1 MKKIL
6 FPTRGGLS
14 SRANQD
20 RAISLAKERGA
31 RLIFFHVTDIRFLN
45 HMASPLLIDIEKEM
59 DELATFMLAMA
70 QERAEKAG
78 VEARYVV
85 GHGIFR
91 QALKKVIEEQEVS
104 LILLGAPQGRTG
116 LTTLDFLQE
125 LAQELQTDTGVE
137 VILIKNGEIIDHFTS
152 ESGEFEHE

>member
-1 MKKIL
+1 MKTIL

-20 RAISLAKERGA
+20 RAIALAKEHNA

-59 DELATFMLAMA
+59 EEMATFMLAMA

-78 VEARYVV
+78 IKANYIV

-91 QALKKVIEEQEVS
+91 QALKKVIREQEIS
-104 LILLGAPQGRTG
+104 LTLLGAPQGQTG

-125 LAQELQTDTGVE
+125 LAQELLTETGVE
-137 VILIKNGEIIDHFTS
+137 VILFKNGKTLSHFTS
-152 ESGEFEHE
+152 QTNDTE